1 MNWTQLLR
9 LRGTNFWRLYLLPI
23 VQIFTSKSLTALA
36 DIAYALV
43 VEVSTNP
50 DFLSGG
56 GDERRKWVADQLKK
70 NDFVTGNKIADNLIN
85 IAIELAVAR
94 LKNEK
99 K

>member
-9 LRGTNFWRLYLLPI
+9 LRATSFWRLYLLPI
-23 VQIFTSKSLTALA
+23 VQVFTSKSLTALA
-36 DIAYALV
+36 DIAYAFV
-43 VEVSTNP
+43 IEASTNP
-50 DFLSGG
+50 DFVDGN
-56 GDERRKWVADQLKK
+56 GDDRRKWVADQLKK